1 MSAICIFLSRV
12 ILTNERHLCSFFF
25 FCDSQLRKNN
35 VNYKAII
42 NELYCFSELF
52 TFLLAISFFPCL

>member
-1 MSAICIFLSRV
+1 MKDISV
-12 ILTNERHLCSFFF
+12 PFFF

-35 VNYKAII
+35 VNYEAII